1 MADKLKRIGKSIIGY
16 PEQPIPKTVSTLD
29 YVQQARDASVK
40 DSVIGYLSSLF
51 PVFQWIT
58 RYNLGWATGDLIAG
72 LTVGLVLVPQ
82 SMSYAKIA
90 TLSPEYGLYASFV
103 GVFIYCFFATSK
115 DVSIGPV
122 AVMSL
127 QVANV
132 IKHVQQSHPNVYT
145 GPEIAVAL
153 AFICGFIVLGIGLLR
168 IGRIVEFIPAPAVPG
183 LFGIS
188 SRFDTRAATYKV
200 IINTLKNLKYATKDA
215 AFGVVGLF
223 TLYFIKY
230 LFMLTNP
237 GLDHH
242 IASGAYCDLKVVRS
256 SEWLQD

>member
-1 MADKLKRIGKSIIGY
+1 MAEKFKRFGKRIIGY
-16 PEQPIPKTVSTLD
+16 PEQPIPKTISTLD
-29 YVQQARDASVK
+29 YVQSARETDVK
-40 DSVIGYLSSLF
+40 GSILGYLSSLF
-51 PVFQWIT
+51 PVLQWVT
-58 RYNLGWATGDLIAG
+58 RYNLGWATGDIIAG

-168 IGRIVEFIPAPAVPG
+168 IGRIV
-183 LFGIS
+183 
-188 SRFDTRAATYKV
+188 
-200 IINTLKNLKYATKDA
+200 
-215 AFGVVGLF
+215 
-223 TLYFIKY
+223 
-230 LFMLTNP
+230 
-237 GLDHH
+237 
-242 IASGAYCDLKVVRS
+242 
-256 SEWLQD
+256 